1 MPFKNLNDTTTTKNE
16 THNLRQ
22 KIAAARSIVVAGAGL
37 TGVEVAGE
45 LEALNVKIMTHTR
58 VMSATTTPTG
68 KRVLDLGTGGKNNN
82 EMDMN
87 LATTIL
93 ETNLYIQTFGVRPNT
108 AFVPAAMLD
117 LDGRVKVD
125 KKIRYRPWA
134 APTSLT

>member
-1 MPFKNLNDTTTTKNE
+1 MPFKNLNDTTTTTKNE

-82 EMDMN
+82 MMDTN
-87 LATTIL
+87 LGTTIL
-93 ETNLYIQTFGVRPNT
+93 EMNFI
-108 AFVPAAMLD
+108 
-117 LDGRVKVD
+117 
-125 KKIRYRPWA
+125 YRPLVCDLTRPSSQRQCSILTA
-134 APTSLT
+134 A